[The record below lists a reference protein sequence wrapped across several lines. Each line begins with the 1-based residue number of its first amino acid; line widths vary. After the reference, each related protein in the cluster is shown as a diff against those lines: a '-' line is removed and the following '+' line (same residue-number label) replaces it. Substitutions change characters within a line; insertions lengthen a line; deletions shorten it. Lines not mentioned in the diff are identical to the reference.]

1 MLGENLSND
10 EAAFAYIKQGGFY
23 SPQNSWIHPIKFT
36 EYILCIQHPLKA
48 QSWSTGEKMI

>member
-10 EAAFAYIKQGGFY
+10 EAAFAYIQQGGFY